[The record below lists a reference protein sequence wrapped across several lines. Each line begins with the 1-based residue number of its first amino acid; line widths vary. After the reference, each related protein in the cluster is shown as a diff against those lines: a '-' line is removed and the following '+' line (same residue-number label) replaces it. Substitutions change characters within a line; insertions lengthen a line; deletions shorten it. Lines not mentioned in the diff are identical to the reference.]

1 MLMAENAPSSEQEQP
16 AALPPLPDIGTYG
29 VGGALRKRREQLG
42 WSLDDVAAYL
52 RIRDAYLDAL
62 ETGKADVLP
71 AEVYTLG
78 FLRAYAQALGFDPNP
93 MVERYRQEA
102 RNAIRQPELVFPDP
116 PPDRRIPPAVSISL
130 GLAVILASYVGWY
143 YFTGHTPP
151 APERVPPVA
160 SLLPGEQTHNAP
172 SPQVAS
178 ILPDKSAVPAP
189 LPPSAQPKPSGSEP
203 ASNAQGAGSAS
214 PEGAVA
220 PEATQPVGDIG
231 ATSAQTPQQPN
242 TQTLPAATPAAPSEV
257 VADNQI
263 VLKALAAS
271 WVQVKDANGKVVYD
285 HILQPDE
292 EWNVPV
298 EGGPYSL
305 TVGNA
310 GGIVLRMG
318 DVLTAP
324 LGRNGAV
331 RRKMLLTPQSVRDG
345 ILAAPAVQNNVATP
359 PMHADVAAPTPNTV
373 SEIPTDA
380 QTDLAASEQALK
392 PKETA
397 PRTRHRAAPVQAEP
411 SADDLN
417 ARQLQGMGS
426 H

>member
-1 MLMAENAPSSEQEQP
+1 MAENAPSSEQEQS

-42 WSLDDVAAYL
+42 WSLEDVAAYL

-78 FLRAYAQALGFDPNP
+78 FLRAYAQALGFDPTP
-93 MVERYRQEA
+93 MVERYRLET

-189 LPPSAQPKPSGSEP
+189 LPPSAQPKPPSAEQ
-203 ASNAQGAGSAS
+203 ALNAQGAASAL
-214 PEGAVA
+214 PESSIAPDTPQPGGDAGTAV
-220 PEATQPVGDIG
+220 
-231 ATSAQTPQQPN
+231 AQTPQQPN
-242 TQTLPAATPAAPSEV
+242 AQIPSEAAPAAPAAV

-310 GGIVLRMG
+310 GGVVLRMG
-318 DVLTAP
+318 ELVTAP

-331 RRKMLLTPQSVRDG
+331 RRKMVLTPQSVRDG
-345 ILAAPAVQNNVATP
+345 TLAAPAAQNNVAIP
-359 PMHADVAAPTPNTV
+359 PTHADIAAPVPNAV
-373 SEIPTDA
+373 SGTTTDA

-397 PRTRHRAAPVQAEP
+397 PRPRHRAAPVQAEP

>member
-1 MLMAENAPSSEQEQP
+1 MAETTPSSEQEQP

-42 WSLDDVAAYL
+42 WPLGDVAAYL

-78 FLRAYAQALGFDPNP
+78 FLRAYAQALGFDPNL
-93 MVERYRQEA
+93 MVERYRQET

-189 LPPSAQPKPSGSEP
+189 LPPSAQPKPPSAEQ
-203 ASNAQGAGSAS
+203 ALNAQGPANALPESGIAPDTTQQGGDVGAS
-214 PEGAVA
+214 V
-220 PEATQPVGDIG
+220 
-231 ATSAQTPQQPN
+231 AQTPSQPN
-242 TQTLPAATPAAPSEV
+242 EQTPPPAAPSAA

-263 VLKALAAS
+263 VLKALATS

-310 GGIVLRMG
+310 GGVVLRMG
-318 DVLTAP
+318 ELVTEP

-331 RRKMLLTPQSVRDG
+331 RRKMVLTPQGVRDG
-345 ILAAPAVQNNVATP
+345 TLAAPTAQNNVAIP
-359 PMHADVAAPTPNTV
+359 PTHADVAAPMPNAV
-373 SEIPTDA
+373 SGTSTDA

-397 PRTRHRAAPVQAEP
+397 PRPRRRAAPVQAEP

>member
-1 MLMAENAPSSEQEQP
+1 MAETTPSSEQEQP

-42 WSLDDVAAYL
+42 WPLGDVAAYL

-78 FLRAYAQALGFDPNP
+78 FLRAYAQALGFDPNL
-93 MVERYRQEA
+93 MVERYRQET

-189 LPPSAQPKPSGSEP
+189 LPPSAQPKPPSAEQ
-203 ASNAQGAGSAS
+203 ALNAQGPANALPESGIAPDTTQQGGDVGAS
-214 PEGAVA
+214 V
-220 PEATQPVGDIG
+220 
-231 ATSAQTPQQPN
+231 AQTPSQPN
-242 TQTLPAATPAAPSEV
+242 EQTPFPAAPSAA

-263 VLKALAAS
+263 VLKALATS

-310 GGIVLRMG
+310 GGVVLRMG
-318 DVLTAP
+318 ELVTEP

-331 RRKMLLTPQSVRDG
+331 RRKMVLTPQGVRDG
-345 ILAAPAVQNNVATP
+345 TLAAPTAQNNVAIP
-359 PMHADVAAPTPNTV
+359 PTHADVAAPMPNAV
-373 SEIPTDA
+373 SGTSTDA

-397 PRTRHRAAPVQAEP
+397 PRPRRRAAPVQAEP

>member
-1 MLMAENAPSSEQEQP
+1 MAENAPSSEQEQP
-16 AALPPLPDIGTYG
+16 VALPPLPDIGTYG

-42 WSLDDVAAYL
+42 WSLEDVAAYL

-78 FLRAYAQALGFDPNP
+78 FLRAYAQALGFDPNL
-93 MVERYRQEA
+93 MVERYRQET
-102 RNAIRQPELVFPDP
+102 RNVIKQPELVFPDP

-130 GLAVILASYVGWY
+130 GLAVVLASYVGWY

-189 LPPSAQPKPSGSEP
+189 LPPSAQPQPPVAEQTANAPSTDHTAPESVGAPAALQPSDANTQPTPPQPAEQAP
-203 ASNAQGAGSAS
+203 ASVTPTVPS
-214 PEGAVA
+214 EAVA
-220 PEATQPVGDIG
+220 D
-231 ATSAQTPQQPN
+231 
-242 TQTLPAATPAAPSEV
+242 
-257 VADNQI
+257 DQI
-263 VLKALAAS
+263 VLKALAAT
-271 WVQVKDANGKVVYD
+271 WVQVKDASGKVVYD

-292 EWNVPV
+292 EWNVPL
-298 EGGPYSL
+298 EGGPFLL

-310 GGIVLRMG
+310 GGIVLRVG
-318 DVLTAP
+318 DVTTAP

-331 RRKMLLTPQSVRDG
+331 RRKMVLTPQSVRDG
-345 ILAAPAVQNNVATP
+345 TLAAPAAQNNVASP
-359 PMHADVAAPTPNTV
+359 PAHADVAAPAPNTV
-373 SEIPTDA
+373 SGTTTDA
-380 QTDLAASEQALK
+380 QTDLAASEQVLK

-397 PRTRHRAAPVQAEP
+397 LRARRKAAPVQAEP